1 MINIGMCDDNLES
14 IRLASKFLESEL
26 MEQDVDAEISLVT
39 TSQKEIFDAIYKKD
53 IDVLILDI
61 DFKSYGKN
69 GLEFAKDLRSINKD
83 FYLVFLSAHQR
94 YMHVSF
100 YVKVFDYLVKPINK
114 ETISSLVER
123 IKEEFTYDTNIFLHL
138 NKWISVRTDNILF
151 IEKVGNKCSVI
162 TRDNTYYTTK
172 TLDTLLNEL
181 PRNFRKCHRSYIIN
195 ENKIISVN
203 KKDNYAYFSRDL
215 FCPINSYFRL

>member
-138 NKWISVRTDNILF
+138 KMYIHFL
-151 IEKVGNKCSVI
+151 KC
-162 TRDNTYYTTK
+162 T
-172 TLDTLLNEL
+172 
-181 PRNFRKCHRSYIIN
+181 
-195 ENKIISVN
+195 
-203 KKDNYAYFSRDL
+203 
-215 FCPINSYFRL
+215 